1 MAKIFK
7 PRRALR
13 SSVKSGSKRT
23 LVLASGE
30 LMMVGKSAI
39 GENSKA
45 DLYLG
50 DGVSQIQNLTPA
62 MYGDTSEE
70 DMTITDDTS
79 TSATAALGNVTTGAT
94 LGNILGSLKR
104 AISLNASAIATLN
117 DEFVTRTKSLKSTDI
132 VSPFRFANDYFSC
145 IGVWGSVCMISA
157 ELFVPR
163 GSYNNNTIVVK
174 NLPVALKRQY
184 LYLSAYN
191 NSTVVTFLLT
201 SDYVDYAYKTDFKFY
216 SQTANITADTYF
228 ALNTTYIIDRQW
240 YDPSV

>member
-39 GENSKA
+39 GEGSKA

-50 DGVSQIQNLTPA
+50 DGVSQIQNLSPA

-79 TSATAALGNVTTGAT
+79 TTASAALGNVTTGKT
-94 LGNILGSLKR
+94 LGAILGSLKK

-117 DEFVTRTKSLKSTDI
+117 DDLAKETIISIFARYTDKYDLNI
-132 VSPFRFANDYFSC
+132 IFNEQR
-145 IGVWGSVCMISA
+145 
-157 ELFVPR
+157 
-163 GSYNNNTIVVK
+163 
-174 NLPVALKRQY
+174 
-184 LYLSAYN
+184 N
-191 NSTVVTFLLT
+191 NSVIFIGGQHELNCP
-201 SDYVDYAYKTDFKFY
+201 DNFKGNLHIIISYRYNQSYGIQFG
-216 SQTANITADTYF
+216 F
-228 ALNTTYIIDRQW
+228 AAGILSSRALG
-240 YDPSV
+240 PSGWNNWVEF